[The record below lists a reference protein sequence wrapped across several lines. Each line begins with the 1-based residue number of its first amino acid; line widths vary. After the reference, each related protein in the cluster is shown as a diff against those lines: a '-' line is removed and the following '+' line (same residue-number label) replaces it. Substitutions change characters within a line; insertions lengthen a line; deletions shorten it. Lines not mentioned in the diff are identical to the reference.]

1 MPGAERNAVA
11 RRVPR
16 TESRRRVEEPARKK
30 PKRRARSHRSAVL
43 LRWCVVG
50 VLGFVAF
57 LYYRPLSSYVQTRST
72 LNQRQA
78 EVSELRAE
86 KARLQA
92 RLERSGTIGA
102 LTREA
107 RGMSL
112 VRPGERL
119 YVVRGIAEWRR
130 AQRAGRTAAVTV
142 GRDG

>member
-1 MPGAERNAVA
+1 M
-11 RRVPR
+11 
-16 TESRRRVEEPARKK
+16 
-30 PKRRARSHRSAVL
+30 
-43 LRWCVVG
+43 
-50 VLGFVAF
+50 LGFVAF
-57 LYYRPLSSYVQTRST
+57 LYYRPLSSYVETRST
-72 LNQRQA
+72 MNERHA

-92 RLERSGTIGA
+92 RLERSATLVA

-107 RGMSL
+107 RQMNL

-130 AQRAGRTAAVTV
+130 SQRASRDPRATI